1 MTKKL
6 EEEFNLPP
14 LDLDPD
20 NRPWEYDC
28 DGNKVVKGDFTQAWT
43 DDKEEKSIDDL
54 KNQITLTK
62 NGMDIAD
69 RVDGA
74 LPVVQ
79 GLEQLDRD
87 MDEYAAKAMATFD
100 DLCDLGKNV
109 EDRHAAPIFD
119 SASKMI
125 SAALQAKQAKLDKK
139 LKMIELQM
147 RKAKLDLDTRKVDS
161 SINEKDTNPEEVEG
175 TFVGD
180 RSTLLSEI
188 VAKIKDK
195 DK

>member
-14 LDLDPD
+14 IDLDPD

-43 DDKEEKSIDDL
+43 DDVNAEIF
-54 KNQITLTK
+54 KNEIALTQ
-62 NGMDIAD
+62 GTMEVAE
-69 RVDGA
+69 RVDSA
-74 LPVVQ
+74 LPIVQ
-79 GLEQLDRD
+79 GLEQLDRE
-87 MDEYAAKAMATFD
+87 MDEYAAKAMATFE
-100 DLCDLGKNV
+100 DLVDLGKNV

-125 SAALQAKQAKLDKK
+125 SAALQAKQAKMDKK

-147 RKAKLDLDTRKVDS
+147 RKAKLDLDTRKVDAS
-161 SINEKDTNPEEVEG
+161 LSDKEDDPQEIEG
-175 TFVGD
+175 KFIGD
-180 RSTLLSEI
+180 RSSMLAEI
-188 VAKIKDK
+188 MAKMKENDK
-195 DK
+195 